1 MGKLRFLFALWM
13 AKLSVPALK
22 ITRHNGTDFPGT
34 LALKLCPDFLKYV
47 GRPKTIIAVTG
58 TNGKTTVSNLLADT
72 LEKEG
77 HRVLINRAGSNVA
90 SGIAT
95 ALLKGCDLAGRVKNY
110 DMAVLEVDERSSVR
124 VYPYITPDYIAVT
137 NLFRDSIM
145 RNAHAEFIADI
156 ISRSVPAS
164 SRLVLNADDLI
175 SCGLAPENE
184 RVYFGID
191 RLPTDTVECVNHI
204 NDVRICPKCAGKLRY
219 EYRRYH
225 HIGRAVCQDCGFH
238 SPDSD
243 YLATHVDIAGGT
255 MTIREKGKEYPYTL
269 ISDSVFNI
277 YNMVTVIAVLRQLGY
292 SHEAISG
299 YMSRA
304 AVVATRHMEEQ
315 VGDVKLVRQMSKEKN
330 ALAGSRTFQY
340 IAQRPGTKELLLM
353 MNCLG
358 DAHHWSENTCWIF
371 DADFEYLRNDS
382 VVQLVC
388 TGARCRDYKLR
399 LLMAGVPQ
407 ERIVCEPDEFRA
419 AELLRYTPGDDVY
432 ILYGTDSL
440 ALSYKVYDHMKEE
453 AARHAQ
459 GGAEKEGQA

>member
-72 LEKEG
+72 LEKAG

-95 ALLKGCDLAGRVKNY
+95 ALLKGCDLAGRVKDY

-243 YLATHVDIAGGT
+243 YLATNVDIPGGT
-255 MTIREKGKEYPYTL
+255 MTIREDGKEYP
-269 ISDSVFNI
+269 
-277 YNMVTVIAVLRQLGY
+277 
-292 SHEAISG
+292 
-299 YMSRA
+299 
-304 AVVATRHMEEQ
+304 
-315 VGDVKLVRQMSKEKN
+315 
-330 ALAGSRTFQY
+330 
-340 IAQRPGTKELLLM
+340 
-353 MNCLG
+353 
-358 DAHHWSENTCWIF
+358 
-371 DADFEYLRNDS
+371 
-382 VVQLVC
+382 
-388 TGARCRDYKLR
+388 
-399 LLMAGVPQ
+399 
-407 ERIVCEPDEFRA
+407 
-419 AELLRYTPGDDVY
+419 
-432 ILYGTDSL
+432 
-440 ALSYKVYDHMKEE
+440 
-453 AARHAQ
+453 
-459 GGAEKEGQA
+459 

>member
-1 MGKLRFLFALWM
+1 MGKLRFLLALWL

-22 ITRHNGTDFPGT
+22 ITRHNGTDFPGS
-34 LALKLCPDFLKYV
+34 LALKLCPDFLRYV
-47 GRPKTIIAVTG
+47 GKPGTIIAVTG
-58 TNGKTTVSNLLADT
+58 TNGKTTVSNLLTDILEADG
-72 LEKEG
+72 KK
-77 HRVLINRAGSNVA
+77 VLSNRSGSNIT
-90 SGIAT
+90 SGIST
-95 ALLKGCDLAGRVKNY
+95 VLLRGCDLLGRAKSY
-110 DMAVLEVDERSSVR
+110 DMAVLEVDERASVR
-124 VYPYITPDYIAVT
+124 IFPYVKPDYAVVT
-137 NLFRDSIM
+137 NLTRDSIM
-145 RNAHAEFIADI
+145 RNAHPGYIADI
-156 ISRSVPAS
+156 LTRSIPQTATMI
-164 SRLVLNADDLI
+164 LNADDLI
-175 SCGLAPENE
+175 TCGVAPEN
-184 RVYFGID
+184 
-191 RLPTDTVECVNHI
+191 
-204 NDVRICPKCAGKLRY
+204 
-219 EYRRYH
+219 RRYH
-225 HIGRAVCQDCGFH
+225 HIGKCVCPDCGFH
-238 SPDSD
+238 SPESD
-243 YLATHVDIAGGT
+243 YLATDVDMEKGT
-255 MTIREKGKEYPYTL
+255 MALREGGEEHPYRL
-269 ISDSVFNI
+269 ISDSVPNL

-315 VGDVKLVRQMSKEKN
+315 VGNVKLVRQMSKEKN

-399 LLMAGVPQ
+399 LLMAGVPE

-453 AARHAQ
+453 AARRTQ

>member
-1 MGKLRFLFALWM
+1 MGKLRFYFALWM

-124 VYPYITPDYIAVT
+124 VYPYITPDYIA
-137 NLFRDSIM
+137 
-145 RNAHAEFIADI
+145 DI

-219 EYRRYH
+219 ESRRYH

-243 YLATHVDIAGGT
+243 YLATHVDIAGGA

-269 ISDSVFNI
+269 ISDSVGRLP
-277 YNMVTVIAVLRQLGY
+277 ASWQ
-292 SHEAISG
+292 SPPSP
-299 YMSRA
+299 RA
-304 AVVATRHMEEQ
+304 ATTPKRW
-315 VGDVKLVRQMSKEKN
+315 
-330 ALAGSRTFQY
+330 
-340 IAQRPGTKELLLM
+340 GT
-353 MNCLG
+353 
-358 DAHHWSENTCWIF
+358 
-371 DADFEYLRNDS
+371 
-382 VVQLVC
+382 
-388 TGARCRDYKLR
+388 
-399 LLMAGVPQ
+399 
-407 ERIVCEPDEFRA
+407 
-419 AELLRYTPGDDVY
+419 
-432 ILYGTDSL
+432 
-440 ALSYKVYDHMKEE
+440 
-453 AARHAQ
+453 
-459 GGAEKEGQA
+459 

>member
-145 RNAHAEFIADI
+145 RNAHADFIADI
-156 ISRSVPAS
+156 ISRSVPAAS
-164 SRLVLNADDLI
+164 KLVLNADDLI

-191 RLPTDTVECVNHI
+191 RLPSDTVECVNHI

-238 SPDSD
+238 SPDAQ
-243 YLATHVDIAGGT
+243 YLAQNVDIAGGT
-255 MTIREKGKEYPYTL
+255 LQLREGEDVREYKL
-269 ISDSVFNI
+269 ISDSIFNI

-292 SHEAISG
+292 SEEKVHEMMAH
-299 YMSRA
+299 A
-304 AVVATRHMEEQ
+304 AVPSTRHGDHQ
-315 VGDVKLVRQMSKEKN
+315 VGGFHIITQMSKGLN
-330 ALAGSRTFQY
+330 AFATSRAFDY
-340 IAQRPGTKELLLM
+340 IAGLPGQKELFLM
-353 MNCLG
+353 INDQACEKR
-358 DAHHWSENTCWIF
+358 WSENVCWLY
-371 DADFEYLRNDS
+371 DTDFEFLNRDD
-382 VVQLVC
+382 VVQIVC
-388 TGARCRDYKLR
+388 TGKRGLDYKLR
-399 LLMAGVPQ
+399 MLLAGIPA
-407 ERIVCEPDEFRA
+407 ERICYEPDDLKALELLQFRPGDEICLLHDVEVDQTERIYNRL
-419 AELLRYTPGDDVY
+419 AELAEAH
-432 ILYGTDSL
+432 S
-440 ALSYKVYDHMKEE
+440 KHEE
-453 AARHAQ
+453 V
-459 GGAEKEGQA
+459 QA

>member
-175 SCGLAPENE
+175 SCTVAPENQ
-184 RVYFGID
+184 RVYFGICLLYTSPSPRD
-191 RLPTDTVECVNHI
+191 R
-204 NDVRICPKCAGKLRY
+204 G
-219 EYRRYH
+219 
-225 HIGRAVCQDCGFH
+225 
-238 SPDSD
+238 
-243 YLATHVDIAGGT
+243 
-255 MTIREKGKEYPYTL
+255 
-269 ISDSVFNI
+269 
-277 YNMVTVIAVLRQLGY
+277 
-292 SHEAISG
+292 
-299 YMSRA
+299 
-304 AVVATRHMEEQ
+304 
-315 VGDVKLVRQMSKEKN
+315 
-330 ALAGSRTFQY
+330 
-340 IAQRPGTKELLLM
+340 
-353 MNCLG
+353 
-358 DAHHWSENTCWIF
+358 
-371 DADFEYLRNDS
+371 
-382 VVQLVC
+382 
-388 TGARCRDYKLR
+388 
-399 LLMAGVPQ
+399 
-407 ERIVCEPDEFRA
+407 
-419 AELLRYTPGDDVY
+419 
-432 ILYGTDSL
+432 
-440 ALSYKVYDHMKEE
+440 
-453 AARHAQ
+453 
-459 GGAEKEGQA
+459 

>member
-1 MGKLRFLFALWM
+1 M
-13 AKLSVPALK
+13 
-22 ITRHNGTDFPGT
+22 
-34 LALKLCPDFLKYV
+34 
-47 GRPKTIIAVTG
+47 
-58 TNGKTTVSNLLADT
+58 
-72 LEKEG
+72 
-77 HRVLINRAGSNVA
+77 
-90 SGIAT
+90 
-95 ALLKGCDLAGRVKNY
+95 
-110 DMAVLEVDERSSVR
+110 
-124 VYPYITPDYIAVT
+124 
-137 NLFRDSIM
+137 
-145 RNAHAEFIADI
+145 
-156 ISRSVPAS
+156 
-164 SRLVLNADDLI
+164 
-175 SCGLAPENE
+175 
-184 RVYFGID
+184 
-191 RLPTDTVECVNHI
+191 
-204 NDVRICPKCAGKLRY
+204 
-219 EYRRYH
+219 
-225 HIGRAVCQDCGFH
+225 
-238 SPDSD
+238 
-243 YLATHVDIAGGT
+243 
-255 MTIREKGKEYPYTL
+255 
-269 ISDSVFNI
+269 
-277 YNMVTVIAVLRQLGY
+277 TVIAVLRQLGY

-453 AARHAQ
+453 AARRTQ